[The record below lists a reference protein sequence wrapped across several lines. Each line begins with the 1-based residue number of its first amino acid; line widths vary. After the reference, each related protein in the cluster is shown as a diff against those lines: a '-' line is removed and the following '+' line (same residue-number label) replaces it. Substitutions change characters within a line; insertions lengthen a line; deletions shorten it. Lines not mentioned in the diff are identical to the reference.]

1 MKTYKPLIAIGLV
14 LGLIALVI
22 NLLWVNIFCSVPV
35 AITNQGTG
43 RITNLVLGIRGDT
56 KTLPDLMPGETRT
69 VTLEP
74 KTETQIDLDFVD
86 SSSGEH
92 KERVL
97 YLRRPL
103 GATANAVI
111 DSAGKET
118 STHKLKTRLAYG

>member
-74 KTETQIDLDFVD
+74 KTETQIDLAFVD
-86 SSSGEH
+86 SSGGAH
-92 KERVL
+92 KESAL
-97 YLRRPL
+97 YLGRHL
-103 GATANAVI
+103 GGRANVVI
-111 DSAGKET
+111 DSAGKGT
-118 STHKLKTRLAYG
+118 WTHTVKTCLF